1 MTLLTFENNI
11 AAPSNP
17 RTGGG
22 QWTTRC
28 NDIQPL
34 TSTVPRE
41 YVHRSAI
48 AEVFLTGYE
57 RLGDEVFRVTA
68 QWPRAHSFFTTS
80 DGLSHD
86 PVQAAETIRQ
96 SALLLAHAEY
106 GVPLT
111 HNALVWS
118 LGFKTEPSE
127 LLIGANPSDLELIVV
142 CRDFAWQGNRFSGF
156 IEVTVR
162 RGNRVAATGT
172 GLFSCVSPAVYRR
185 LRGTYAAASSSSLW
199 DVPRP
204 APIPAASAGRVF
216 PTDVVLSP
224 GDRPGRWL
232 LNPHFGHPV
241 LFEHPNDHQ
250 PGMVLIEA
258 ARQAACG
265 VLEGEPFRPTG
276 IETFFHN
283 YAEFEIP
290 CWIETEI
297 AHSSDPDVRVVQ
309 VTGRQG
315 DVKTFEATVT
325 GTVADH

>member
-1 MTLLTFENNI
+1 MTLLTFENNTT
-11 AAPSNP
+11 APTAP
-17 RTGGG
+17 RTEGG

-28 NDIQPL
+28 NDIQQQL

-41 YVHRSAI
+41 YVHRSAV

-57 RLGDEVFRVTA
+57 RIGDDVFRVSA
-68 QWPRAHSFFTTS
+68 QWPRAHMFFTS
-80 DGLSHD
+80 ADGLSHD

-96 SALLLAHAEY
+96 AGLLLAHAEY

-118 LGFKTEPSE
+118 LGFKTEPAE
-127 LLIGANPSDLELIVV
+127 MFIGTSPSDLELIVV

-156 IEVTVR
+156 IEVTLR
-162 RGNRVAATGT
+162 RGDRIAATGS

-185 LRGTYAAASSSSLW
+185 LRGEYATASSSLRMG
-199 DVPRP
+199 PYP
-204 APIPAASAGRVF
+204 APIPAELAGRIS
-216 PTDVVLSP
+216 PADVVLAA

-232 LNPHFGHPV
+232 LSPNFGHPV
-241 LFEHPNDHQ
+241 LFEHANDHH

-265 VLEGEPFRPTG
+265 VLEGEAFKPTG
-276 IETFFHN
+276 IDSFFHS
-283 YAEFEIP
+283 YAELDTP
-290 CWIETEI
+290 CWIETEV
-297 AHSSDPDVRVVQ
+297 AHSTDPAVRIVQ
-309 VTGRQG
+309 VTGHQG

-325 GTVADH
+325 GTV